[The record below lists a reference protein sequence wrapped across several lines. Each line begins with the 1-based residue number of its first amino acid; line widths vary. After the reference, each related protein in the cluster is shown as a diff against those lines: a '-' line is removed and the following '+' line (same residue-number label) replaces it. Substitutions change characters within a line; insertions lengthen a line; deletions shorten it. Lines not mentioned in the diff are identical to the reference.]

1 MIVVYLG
8 TCDDYCSFIVMIGLV
23 KGFATKFVEI
33 SLFGFVIAFMVS
45 CGDKIQT
52 PEDTKFLEEFH
63 LANYEQPVTLLQEGR
78 RNLFVDYS
86 TCCSLGQNSRFFQEV
101 SASFANSATL
111 YYAIRGAEV
120 TRMEGDVYTLLRN
133 IDEVSYAEL
142 AMVADSMAQSDIESV
157 LLTDGEY
164 FTQNIAK
171 GHVNDPYLATAFK
184 TWILKGHDIHII
196 SEPYTETNKGMEYE
210 KKRFYIIFT
219 DDRMP
224 NNIYSRIRGTVD
236 FTKYPEV
243 DDFHISTS
251 HPFLKGSGKS
261 NASFQNEIL
270 QSKAKGYGTF
280 EIEDWEGCD
289 WKTIEEMVV
298 NGVSE
303 STGEP
308 LPNGDFVAKL
318 NLDKNSFG
326 CYKINSLNIRAY
338 DINQAYNDF
347 YVAKMENPKSNPPL
361 AGAVC
366 EIDSLFVVDSGEF
379 EKHSIVAIH
388 FNQGWFNP
396 AVLSGSPYNYI
407 KVDLS
412 IGSVQE
418 IFSSHEEKFMF
429 DDISQPGNKNVSV
442 ASSIK
447 QCLADYDVQKMMQNQ
462 VIYSIYVKCEG
473 N

>member
-1 MIVVYLG
+1 MYLG
-8 TCDDYCSFIVMIGLV
+8 TCDDYCSFIIMIGLV
-23 KGFATKFVEI
+23 KESATKFI
-33 SLFGFVIAFMVS
+33 KGTLFGFVIASVVS

-52 PEDTKFLEEFH
+52 PEDTKYLAEFH
-63 LANYEQPVTLLQEGR
+63 LANYEQPVTLLKEGR

-86 TCCSLGQNSRFFQEV
+86 TCCSLGQNSHFFQEV

-111 YYAIRGAEV
+111 YFAIQGAEV
-120 TRMEGDVYTLLRN
+120 NRMEGDVYTLLRN
-133 IDEVSYAEL
+133 IEEVSYAEL
-142 AMVADSMAQSDIESV
+142 AMVADRMAQSDIESIM
-157 LLTDGEY
+157 LTDGEY

-171 GHVNDPYLATAFK
+171 GHVNDPYLANAFK

-196 SEPYTETNKGMEYE
+196 SEPYLETNKGQEYN

-224 NNIYSRIRGTVD
+224 NNIYSRIRATVD
-236 FTKYPEV
+236 FTKYPDI

-251 HPFLKGSGKS
+251 HPFLKGDGNS
-261 NASFQNEIL
+261 NASIQNEIL
-270 QSKAKGYGTF
+270 QSKSKGYGTF
-280 EIEDWEGCD
+280 EVEDWEGCD
-289 WKTIEEMVV
+289 WGTIEEMIV
-298 NGVSE
+298 NGVDA
-303 STGEP
+303 STGEA
-308 LPNGDFVAKL
+308 LQNGDFVLKMS
-318 NLDKNSFG
+318 LDKNSFG
-326 CYKINSLNIRAY
+326 CYKINSLNVKAY
-338 DINQAYNDF
+338 DINQSYNDF
-347 YVAKMENPKSNPPL
+347 YMAKMENPKANPSL
-361 AGAVC
+361 GSAVC

-379 EKHSIVAIH
+379 EKHSTVAIH
-388 FNQGWFNP
+388 FNQMWFNP

-418 IFSSHEEKFMF
+418 IFSSHEDKFTF

-447 QCLADYDVQKMMQNQ
+447 QCLADYEVQEMMQNQ

>member
-1 MIVVYLG
+1 MYLG
-8 TCDDYCSFIVMIGLV
+8 TCDDYCSFIIMIELV
-23 KGFATKFVEI
+23 KRHAAKLTKPILV
-33 SLFGFVIAFMVS
+33 SWVIVS
-45 CGDKIQT
+45 MASCSEKIQT
-52 PEDTKFLEEFH
+52 PEDTKYLEEFH
-63 LANYEQPVTLLQEGR
+63 LANFEKPIETLREGQ

-86 TCCSLGQNSRFFQEV
+86 TCCSLGQNSQFFQDV
-101 SASFANSATL
+101 SASFANAATL
-111 YYAIRGAEV
+111 YYAIKGSEV
-120 TRMEGDVYTLLRN
+120 NRMEGDVYTLLRN
-133 IDEVSYAEL
+133 IEEISYAEL
-142 AMVADSMAQSDIESV
+142 AMVAEKMAQSDIESV

-196 SEPYTETNKGMEYE
+196 SEPYIERNKGHEYE

-236 FTKYPEV
+236 FTKYPEI
-243 DDFHISTS
+243 DDFHISTT
-251 HPFLKGSGKS
+251 HPLLKGNGKS
-261 NASFQNEIL
+261 NASIQNKIL

-308 LPNGDFVAKL
+308 LPNGDFVAKM

-326 CYKINSLNIRAY
+326 CYKINSLNIRVY

-347 YVAKMENPKSNPPL
+347 YIAKMENPKSNPSFT
-361 AGAVC
+361 GTIC
-366 EIDSLFVVDSGEF
+366 EIDSLFVVDSNEF
-379 EKHSIVAIH
+379 EKHSTVAIH
-388 FNQGWFNP
+388 FNQMWFNP
-396 AVLSGSPYNYI
+396 AVFSGSPYNYI

-418 IFSSHEEKFMF
+418 IFSSHEGKFTF

-462 VIYSIYVKCEG
+462 VIYSIYVKCDE